1 MSLWSNIWKHLFSG
15 SSCAE
20 TLLWQKLLIPT
31 PFYLESI
38 SFLLIS
44 ATLLHLSTIPSC
56 MLLLAR
62 KNEQARNGNYYFR
75 WKLYLYSSP
84 SHLTPENL
92 VSPSAFRRPFFCF
105 FSFSLFGLLRPLLQ
119 ICRVW
124 LTQTHQKTLNQ
135 VTLSNKHMNYLFW
148 AWGNLVH
155 YRVNPQ
161 QVFIFRCVYFV
172 DQKKDA
178 DRSATVAC
186 AVWHSQE

>member
-1 MSLWSNIWKHLFSG
+1 MVKYSKTSFFWIFLCRNSSLTKTTDS
-15 SSCAE
+15 
-20 TLLWQKLLIPT
+20 
-31 PFYLESI
+31 Y
-38 SFLLIS
+38 SFLLRKYLIFVNLCHITS
-44 ATLLHLSTIPSC
+44 SLNHSIMYAPVGAKKRASQKRK
-56 MLLLAR
+56 LLLSM
-62 KNEQARNGNYYFR
+62 KT
-75 WKLYLYSSP
+75 LYSSP
-84 SHLTPENL
+84 RHLTPENL
-92 VSPSAFRRPFFCF
+92 VSPSAFRLPVFCF
-105 FSFSLFGLLRPLLQ
+105 FSLSLFGLLRPLLQ

-155 YRVNPQ
+155 YRINPQ
-161 QVFIFRCVYFV
+161 QVFIFRCVYFI